1 MGRKLSFILLFLV
14 QMLLVLVEN
23 HAEIVVSTVEAP
35 APQPHKTTTHFAS
48 PPPHKPTTHFAPPP
62 PPPQPNK
69 NTTPNHGITEGSLK
83 PQECGPRCTA
93 RCSNTQ
99 YKKPCLF
106 FCQKCCAK
114 CLCVPPGT
122 YGNKQVC
129 PCYNNWKTKRG
140 GPKCP

>member
-1 MGRKLSFILLFLV
+1 MATKMCIVLLFLV
-14 QMLLVLVEN
+14 QMLLLPLQN
-23 HAEIVVSTVEAP
+23 HAEIIVSTVEVP
-35 APQPHKTTTHFAS
+35 APQPSKNS
-48 PPPHKPTTHFAPPP
+48 
-62 PPPQPNK
+62 
-69 NTTPNHGITEGSLK
+69 NTTQFPNQGITEGSLQ
-83 PQECGPRCTA
+83 PQECGPRCSD